1 MHKQRLMIVGAAA
14 LGLVSVFLPWFSIS
28 FMGFKMQLSGLAGEV
43 WGGYV
48 FLGLAIAAAAMAL
61 TQGDKSQELD
71 ADAKKKVMGM
81 AGGALGFMLYF
92 ILVKLTLSATGIGA
106 WLALLAAIAMLAAPF
121 VIKGDGGFEMP
132 NKDTIKADLDDSKK
146 DVE

>member
-14 LGLVSVFLPWFSIS
+14 LGLVSVFLPWIS
-28 FMGFKMQLSGLAGEV
+28 MSFFGMNISLSGLNLNV

-48 FLGLAIAAAAMAL
+48 FLGLAIGAAAMAL

-81 AGGALGFMLYF
+81 AGGAVGFMLYF
-92 ILVKLTLSATGIGA
+92 ILVKLTIGATGIGA

-146 DVE
+146 DGE